1 MEAHDTDWWN
11 KNARLVNS
19 IFSSWGW
26 QLSQQRCFL
35 VKILSSLFFLQ
46 VQRGHGGYQGI
57 WILIH
62 YTEGVPRAMKR
73 QKSCCVKSSRTG
85 NMQAGDPKYRLSGSA
100 VSVFFSALYLWLV
113 VGFES
118 CSAPQQTQHSKSRS
132 GSQPRWSFF
141 VLPKHILAPKRQA
154 QTLENILTD
163 NLSRQSTSGIDDHTW
178 DWRPMGGHKDLI
190 WDLHPRID
198 FVIRAQQRIKFKR
211 RCLDKK
217 SMSTTSKSS
226 LYPSRQVK
234 YLKPLS
240 LTLTREGKPVAWT
253 QCRAVYTTARKRWCL
268 SVSLTTV

>member
-1 MEAHDTDWWN
+1 MEAHHTDWWN

-118 CSAPQQTQHSKSRS
+118 CSAPQQTQHSKVKERQSAAVI
-132 GSQPRWSFF
+132 FF
-141 VLPKHILAPKRQA
+141 CAAKAHFGTQKASSNLRD
-154 QTLENILTD
+154 ILTD
-163 NLSRQSTSGIDDHTW
+163 NLSRPSTSGIDDHTW
-178 DWRPMGGHKDLI
+178 DWRPMVGT
-190 WDLHPRID
+190 RI
-198 FVIRAQQRIKFKR
+198 
-211 RCLDKK
+211 
-217 SMSTTSKSS
+217 
-226 LYPSRQVK
+226 
-234 YLKPLS
+234 
-240 LTLTREGKPVAWT
+240 
-253 QCRAVYTTARKRWCL
+253 
-268 SVSLTTV
+268 